1 MSVSRYRMLKEE
13 TSHLE
18 RLVEIADLTKLVQE
32 SVNPRLVVLDE
43 RVERDHV
50 SLLCVRRLVRKVLQH
65 LGNLR
70 GGT

>member
-1 MSVSRYRMLKEE
+1 MLKEE

-43 RVERDHV
+43 GVEGGHV
-50 SLLCVRRLVRKVLQH
+50 CLLCVGRLVGKVLEH
-65 LGNLR
+65 LRNLWSWYQR
-70 GGT
+70 